1 MATNEEESHKE
12 SGTVDPNKDPL
23 LSLRESGKQLWA
35 NEPADD
41 YVRRLRE
48 GWE

>member
-1 MATNEEESHKE
+1 MATNDEKSPKG
-12 SGTVDPNKDPL
+12 SGTLDQNTHPL
-23 LSLRESGKQLWA
+23 LSLRESGKRLWA

>member
-1 MATNEEESHKE
+1 MATNGEQSPEE
-12 SGTVDPNKDPL
+12 SGTVDPDKDPL

-41 YVRRLRE
+41 YVSRLRE